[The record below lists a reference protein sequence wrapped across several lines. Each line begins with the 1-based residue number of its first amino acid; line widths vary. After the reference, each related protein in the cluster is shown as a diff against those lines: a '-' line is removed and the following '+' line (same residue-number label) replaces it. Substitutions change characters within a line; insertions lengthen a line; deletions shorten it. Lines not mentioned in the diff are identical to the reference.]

1 MPCAAFSSQVF
12 TNAILTALTGQH
24 LLSLSSW
31 FSHQLLQ
38 KSSLAL
44 STPNRW
50 GTPSYVYHVPGW
62 HCTQHTLP
70 CNWIF
75 SVLCFFF
82 LSVSSQKAEIIFS
95 SVAYVTP
102 SVCRA
107 SRPLQML
114 NMFCWMTG
122 WYTGREGKL
131 DRIRQWC
138 PRPQMSS
145 SMSSLREGQL
155 QIP

>member
-31 FSHQLLQ
+31 FSHQLFQ

-50 GTPSYVYHVPGW
+50 GTPPMCTMYLAGIAHST
-62 HCTQHTLP
+62 HCP
-70 CNWIF
+70 VIESFMFC
-75 SVLCFFF
+75 VFFF

-107 SRPLQML
+107 TRPLQML